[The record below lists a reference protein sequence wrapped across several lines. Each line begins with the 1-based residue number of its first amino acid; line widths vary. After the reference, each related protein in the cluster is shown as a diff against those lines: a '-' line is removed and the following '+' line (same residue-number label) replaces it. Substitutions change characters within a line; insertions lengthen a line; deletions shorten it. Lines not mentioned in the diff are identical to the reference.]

1 MRLTFCLA
9 LAAVAGAGALPAQAG
24 LVQEN
29 GTGRPVSYR
38 RACQSPKIEMI
49 DAQLASGQESAALP
63 ATYLRHLDDAVFFYF
78 SPVGWR
84 TPRFAVAQFT
94 LHRDGRITASRLVTP
109 SDIADFDSALTNAIT
124 SAAATRAIAPIPAA
138 VTADSLVVSLY
149 AGRHANGDSKPYLEK
164 RTTCPAWP
172 LDNNPQPAY
181 PPDMQS
187 QDVRGFVRLQFIVN
201 EDGTLDENSVQVL
214 QTSGDPFTEAVRAVL
229 PNLKYEPASVQGVK
243 IRQLTEQTFTFGFVN
258 NHPAP

>member
-1 MRLTFCLA
+1 MRFTFCLA
-9 LAAVAGAGALPAQAG
+9 LAALGSAAALPAQAG

-29 GTGRPVSYR
+29 GTGRPVTYS

-49 DAQLASGQESAALP
+49 DAELLGGEAVDLP
-63 ATYLRHLDDAVFFYF
+63 TNYLRHIDDAVFFYF
-78 SPVGWR
+78 SPVEWR

-94 LHRDGRITASRLVTP
+94 LHRDGHISGTRLVTP
-109 SDIADFDSALTNAIT
+109 STMPNFDSALTSAIT
-124 SAAATRAIAPIPAA
+124 SAVATRAIAAIPSS
-138 VTADSLVVSLY
+138 VTADSLVLSLY
-149 AGRHANGDSKPYLEK
+149 VGRHADGGDKPYLEK

-172 LDNNPQPAY
+172 LADNPQPLY

-187 QDVRGFVRLQFIVN
+187 QDVRGFVRLQFMVD
-201 EDGTLDENSVQVL
+201 EDGKLDPNTVQVL
-214 QTSGDPFTEAVRAVL
+214 QSSGDPFTDAVRAVL
-229 PNLKYEPASVQGVK
+229 PNLRYKPATVQGTK